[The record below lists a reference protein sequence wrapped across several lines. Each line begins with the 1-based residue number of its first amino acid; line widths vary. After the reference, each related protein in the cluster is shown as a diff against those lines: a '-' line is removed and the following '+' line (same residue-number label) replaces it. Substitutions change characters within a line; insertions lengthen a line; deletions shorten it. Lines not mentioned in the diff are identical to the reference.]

1 MTGIALAGRRVLVTR
16 ALHQAGKLSEGLR
29 ALGAIAVEVPVL
41 EIRPAEDLAELDRAL
56 AQWNR
61 YDWLILTSANT
72 VHALQDRAAEIGIK
86 SFNSNNLKIAAIGEA
101 TAEAASGAGLRVSY
115 VPQSY
120 VAESLSAGMAGLVAG
135 ERILLLRASGARDVI
150 PDALRAA
157 GATVDVV
164 EAYQNRMPER
174 APNQLRVALA
184 EGIDGATFT
193 SSSSVT
199 HLRTAACAAGLD
211 WPFAG
216 VAAASI
222 GPITSR
228 TLRESGWEPAVEA
241 NPSDVP
247 GLVAAVAQLFGPFS
261 GSER

>member
-1 MTGIALAGRRVLVTR
+1 
-16 ALHQAGKLSEGLR
+16 
-29 ALGAIAVEVPVL
+29 
-41 EIRPAEDLAELDRAL
+41 
-56 AQWNR
+56 
-61 YDWLILTSANT
+61 
-72 VHALQDRAAEIGIK
+72 
-86 SFNSNNLKIAAIGEA
+86 LKIAAIAEA

-120 VAESLSAGMAGLVAG
+120 VAESLSEGMAGLVAG

-174 APNQLRVALA
+174 APGQLRVALA
-184 EGIDGATFT
+184 EGIDAATFT

-199 HLRTAACAAGLD
+199 HLREAACAAGLD

-247 GLVAAVAQLFGPFS
+247 GLVAAVAPLFGQFS